1 MSTVAERLAGFTSTL
16 TADALPPEVALAAK
30 LHVLDTLGC
39 GLAAFAV
46 GVASGARDAMLEPG
60 TTGPRDRHRRAA
72 RPAQARTP
80 PSTTR

>member
-16 TADALPPEVALAAK
+16 SADALPPEVAVAAK

-46 GVASGARDAMLEPG
+46 GVASGRG
-60 TTGPRDRHRRAA
+60 TRCSSRAPRGPR
-72 RPAQARTP
+72 P
-80 PSTTR
+80 PSARRTGCRAPTRRSTTP